1 MKKFAVGL
9 VCASALAVALPLLA
23 ADPVVTAIIGA
34 KIVVKDYQ
42 QAIDFYSKLGLKVG
56 QKYNASELEMLSDNP
71 QAPRLILIHDESG
84 QMKRVPGGS
93 SLMIL
98 VPDVKATAQVLKQA
112 GYPGIG
118 EPKTTARSV
127 GLIVRDPDGDEVEL
141 LSPPPPK

>member
-1 MKKFAVGL
+1 MNSYVVRLL
-9 VCASALAVALPLLA
+9 VVPVLAAASPLFA
-23 ADPVVTAIIGA
+23 ADPAASAIIGA

-42 QAIDFYSKLGLKVG
+42 KAIDFYSKLGLKVG

-84 QMKRVPGGS
+84 QMKRASGGS
-93 SLMIL
+93 SLMML
-98 VPDVKATAQVLKQA
+98 VPDVKATAQTLKDA

-127 GLIVRDPDGDEVEL
+127 GLVVKDPDGDEVEL
-141 LSPPPPK
+141 LSPPPGR

>member
-1 MKKFAVGL
+1 MKRYTVAFCCVSLLGS
-9 VCASALAVALPLLA
+9 VSALFA
-23 ADPVVTAIIGA
+23 ADQTGTAIIGA

-42 QAIDFYSKLGLKVG
+42 KAIDFYSKLGLKVG

-71 QAPRLILIHDESG
+71 QAPRLILIHDASG
-84 QMKRVPGGS
+84 QMKRASGGS
-93 SLMIL
+93 SLMML
-98 VPDVKATAQVLKQA
+98 VPDVKATAQALKEA

-127 GLIVRDPDGDEVEL
+127 GLVVKDPDGDEVEL